1 MNESDA
7 VIQRVHAI
15 FSRGLRTVEIDPDTP
30 LLDYGLDSVRS
41 VELVVELER
50 EFEIAIS
57 DEEAAALHTA
67 REVIACVTAKTA
79 RGARAGARA

>member
-7 VIQRVHAI
+7 LAQRVLAI
-15 FSRGLRTVEIDPDTP
+15 FSRGLRTTEIDPDTP

-67 REVIACVTAKTA
+67 REVIVCVTAKTA
-79 RGARAGARA
+79 RVARAGARA

>member
-7 VIQRVHAI
+7 LTQRVLAI
-15 FSRGLRTVEIDPDTP
+15 FSRGLRTTEIAPDTP

-79 RGARAGARA
+79 RVTRAGARA

>member
-7 VIQRVHAI
+7 VTQRVLAI
-15 FSRGLRTVEIDPDTP
+15 FSRGLRAVEIDPDTP

-57 DEEAAALHTA
+57 DEEAATLHTA

-79 RGARAGARA
+79 RVARVKARA